1 MGGLGFQEMLLI
13 FVIALIVFG
22 PRKLPE
28 IGRTMGR
35 AFGEFR
41 RATDELKNSLETEVE
56 LEKGRSTRPTPA
68 SAAVPSSRND
78 ARSPAE
84 ESHEPPVVTES

>member
-1 MGGLGFQEMLLI
+1 MGPLGFQELILI
-13 FVIALIVFG
+13 FAIALIIFG

-41 RATDELKNSLETEVE
+41 RATFELKNSLETEIE
-56 LEKGRSTRPTPA
+56 AEDAKIRPRPSTSSVPA
-68 SAAVPSSRND
+68 SSDQPLDS
-78 ARSPAE
+78 
-84 ESHEPPVVTES
+84 